1 MELSRNVN
9 NRDMVNLR
17 KLAACD
23 EIFNNFINDLKNH
36 EKNEAESLKKINDTI
51 EGLLRSSGLKI
62 DLANFQK
69 LGSSEITVSLEK
81 LAEKFEKALEKA
93 KVREFSNLNLSIT
106 HSSWLIFK
114 ETGLSALVESIKE
127 TILRLRQL
135 SETDLESNLMDDDN
149 DLVIKKNTQNPLK
162 QNNVYRSCLALEN
175 NTFPAIATNGA
186 VIVWTK
192 QENGFA
198 KNAKKLAP
206 VPKTIGRWFPI
217 FEDLTIIKLLREITR
232 GFQELEEFL
241 SRRFPIN
248 RNLWKIL

>member
-1 MELSRNVN
+1 MLWIYFLLPVNFGKSKNKRDGKRQMIILLLFFRRIKRTNEFSAAAAATRRNVKKNYELSNVKKIKCQSVSFVHKLSRKCDNCKMELSRNVN

-106 HSSWLIFK
+106 HSS
-114 ETGLSALVESIKE
+114 
-127 TILRLRQL
+127 
-135 SETDLESNLMDDDN
+135 
-149 DLVIKKNTQNPLK
+149 
-162 QNNVYRSCLALEN
+162 
-175 NTFPAIATNGA
+175 
-186 VIVWTK
+186 
-192 QENGFA
+192 
-198 KNAKKLAP
+198 
-206 VPKTIGRWFPI
+206 
-217 FEDLTIIKLLREITR
+217 
-232 GFQELEEFL
+232 
-241 SRRFPIN
+241 
-248 RNLWKIL
+248 